1 MFLSF
6 LPNTHTDGWNGSNCL
21 LSGNK
26 VTDPGVT
33 DTPGRLIAIVKVIYM
48 ETRKSGMGVGG
59 CDGRS
64 SQGQKRQ
71 KVLS

>member
-21 LSGNK
+21 LTGNK

-33 DTPGRLIAIVKVIYM
+33 DTPGRLIAIIKVIYM
-48 ETRKSGMGVGG
+48 ETRKSGMGVGAAMAAAVKDRKARR
-59 CDGRS
+59 C
-64 SQGQKRQ
+64 
-71 KVLS
+71 